1 MKKEVNK
8 TKNRAVWMMSMVIA
22 MSTVIAACSSNNGGN
37 TTPTST
43 PASNPTEAT
52 STETE
57 QPKLDPLKLDIMI
70 PAFNTD
76 LPDDNSPIIKKLEEY
91 TNTDVKIQFVPNSSY
106 PDKVNITLVSGEI
119 PHLMVVDRN
128 SASFINAARSGAFW
142 EIGPYL
148 KDYPNLSMAHDVTL
162 NNISIDGK
170 VYGMYRE
177 RVLGRMG
184 VILNRQWMDNLNLE
198 APKTID
204 EFYNVLKA
212 FKENDP
218 DQNGKDDTYGIVVS
232 KYAGPWD
239 IMQVWFGAPN
249 KWGEDETGK
258 LLPTHMFPEY
268 REALKFFRQLYE
280 EGLVNEDFAV
290 MDSAA
295 WNDPF
300 VNGKAGAFVDV
311 ADNARR
317 LDNAMQEKA
326 PRDEPYTDVFQAP
339 VGPKGHR
346 DMPTSGYNGML
357 AISKSAVKT
366 EEELKRVLTF
376 LDQLS
381 DVEMQLLLEHGE
393 EGRHYELVD
402 GYIKSIINDDPALLK
417 EIESLNQLLTF
428 VGPDAPTIEQTPI
441 NIKIADVQK
450 ANDEI
455 VVGNPAEP
463 LISEVYAQV
472 GQQLDNIIADAR
484 IQYIVGQIDDAGLDA
499 AIELWKK
506 TGGDDYIEEINKLY
520 QASK

>member
-22 MSTVIAACSSNNGGN
+22 MSTVIAACSGNNGGN

-43 PASNPTEAT
+43 PASNPTETT

-381 DVEMQLLLEHGE
+381 DVEMQLLLERGE

-441 NIKIADVQK
+441 NIKIAEVQK